1 MPRIS
6 FASSTPGT
14 DARGGGGY
22 HQGMNASADPSLYSP
37 DALKEKL
44 AGFARVAG
52 RQVVEKAL
60 ILYHTLQ
67 RPETPKA
74 AKATIVG
81 ALAYFILPIDAVADF
96 LPGVGFTD
104 DLGVIAAALVTIS
117 GYVTDEIR
125 ATAARQAAA
134 WFGESPP
141 KSLAGRDEPLTDE
154 D

>member
-1 MPRIS
+1 
-6 FASSTPGT
+6 
-14 DARGGGGY
+14 
-22 HQGMNASADPSLYSP
+22 MNAPADSSQYPSGAYSP
-37 DALKEKL
+37 DAFKEKL
-44 AGFARVAG
+44 AGFARLAG

-67 RPETPKA
+67 RPETPAA

-125 ATAARQAAA
+125 ETAARQAAA
-134 WFGESPP
+134 WFGEGPP
-141 KSLAGRDEPLTDE
+141 KTLVRRDEPFADQGRTADAG
-154 D
+154 

>member
-1 MPRIS
+1 MTADAPA
-6 FASSTPGT
+6 ASP
-14 DARGGGGY
+14 DLY
-22 HQGMNASADPSLYSP
+22 SAD
-37 DALKEKL
+37 AFREKL
-44 AGFARVAG
+44 AGFARFAG

-104 DLGVIAAALVTIS
+104 DLGVIAAALVTVS
-117 GYVTDEIR
+117 GYVTEDIR
-125 ATAARQAAA
+125 KTAARQAAA
-134 WFGESPP
+134 FFGENPP
-141 KSLAGRDEPLTDE
+141 PSLAERTADRGDADE
-154 D
+154 

>member
-1 MPRIS
+1 MTAP
-6 FASSTPGT
+6 AP
-14 DARGGGGY
+14 
-22 HQGMNASADPSLYSP
+22 SADPSHYSP
-37 DALKEKL
+37 DAFKSKL
-44 AGFARVAG
+44 AGFARLAG

-67 RPETPKA
+67 RPETPAA

-81 ALAYFILPIDAVADF
+81 ALAYFVLPVDAIADF

-125 ATAARQAAA
+125 ETAARQAAA
-134 WFGESPP
+134 FFGETPP
-141 KSLAGRDEPLTDE
+141 PSLTARPPAGPDAG
-154 D
+154 

>member
-1 MPRIS
+1 MRIFLPPPSPRLRRRS
-6 FASSTPGT
+6 VSTDSPP
-14 DARGGGGY
+14 
-22 HQGMNASADPSLYSP
+22 ADPSLFSP
-37 DALKEKL
+37 DALRQKL
-44 AGFARVAG
+44 AGFARLAG

-60 ILYHTLQ
+60 ILYLTLQ
-67 RPETPKA
+67 RPETPKT

-81 ALAYFILPIDAVADF
+81 ALAYFSLPIDAIADF

-125 ATAARQAAA
+125 ETAARQAAT
-134 WFGESPP
+134 WFGEAPP
-141 KSLAGRDEPLTDE
+141 PSLARRDGPFAAD

>member
-1 MPRIS
+1 MP
-6 FASSTPGT
+6 AADPP
-14 DARGGGGY
+14 
-22 HQGMNASADPSLYSP
+22 ADPSLYSP
-37 DALKEKL
+37 DALKAKL
-44 AGFARVAG
+44 AGFARLAG

-67 RPETPKA
+67 RPETPAA

-81 ALAYFILPIDAVADF
+81 ALAYFILPVDAIADF

-125 ATAARQAAA
+125 QTAARQAAA
-134 WFGESPP
+134 WFGEGPP
-141 KSLAGRDEPLTDE
+141 PSLARAPDAFPAE